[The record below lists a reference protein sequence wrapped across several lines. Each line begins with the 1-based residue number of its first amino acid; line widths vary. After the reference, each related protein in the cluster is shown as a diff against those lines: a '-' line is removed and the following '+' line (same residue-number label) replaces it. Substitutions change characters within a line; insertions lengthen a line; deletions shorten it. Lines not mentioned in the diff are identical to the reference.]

1 MVTIKHKAF
10 EFISALTIGMDPA
23 YKQTSVS
30 ARELR
35 DDKPEEEKPVDEAP
49 VEEAPQDEEPKDDKA
64 QEDQER
70 EARIEREYQYR
81 KRKLQIE
88 SVKSLT
94 NNF

>member
-1 MVTIKHKAF
+1 
-10 EFISALTIGMDPA
+10 MDPA

-35 DDKPEEEKPVDEAP
+35 DDKPEEEKPADEAP
-49 VEEAPQDEEPKDDKA
+49 VEEAPKDDKA